1 VTSRR
6 QGAPVRT
13 EVDPPGLLDAFEQHR
28 ARLVTALEG
37 LDGEDW
43 LAPSRCARWTIAD
56 VVGHLRWGTETAL
69 ELIRRVEAGSGER
82 FFTAFD
88 PRATP
93 EAELAPL
100 RARDPAE
107 HIAVI
112 RTGTAT
118 LLAAA
123 RDLLARGVEEEA
135 DTPLG
140 WVPWPLSVNHLLWD
154 SWLHER
160 DVLVPLRTEPRP
172 DPVEVRLVGAY
183 QLVIL
188 GAVLSMF
195 GMRGTVDLRLEG
207 ACGGA
212 QRLRVGD
219 EVVVD
224 SPDGPPGEEGCITG
238 EAVAVI
244 EAMSGRGELG
254 DVARG
259 PEAMLRAAGVLG
271 ARLAGM

>member
-1 VTSRR
+1 MSRR
-6 QGAPVRT
+6 RGAPVRA
-13 EVDPPGLLDAFEQHR
+13 EVDPPTLLDALERQR
-28 ARLVTALEG
+28 ARLVASVEG
-37 LDGEDW
+37 LDAAAW
-43 LAPSRCARWTIAD
+43 TAPSRCAGWT
-56 VVGHLRWGTETAL
+56 VGDEVAHLRWATDTGL

-82 FFTAFD
+82 LFDGFD

-93 EAELAPL
+93 EAALAPL
-100 RARDPAE
+100 RGRDPAE
-107 HIAVI
+107 HLEVI
-112 RTGTAT
+112 RSGTAT

-123 RDLLARGVEEEA
+123 RDLAGRGVEEEA

-140 WVPWPLSVNHLLWD
+140 WVPWPLAVNHLLWD

-160 DVLVPLRTEPRP
+160 DVLVPLGAARTP
-172 DPVEVRLVGAY
+172 DPLEVGLVGSY

-188 GAVLSMF
+188 GGVLAMF
-195 GMRGTVDLRLEG
+195 RARTTVDLRLDG
-207 ACGGA
+207 SCGGA
-212 QRLRVGD
+212 HRLRVGD

-224 SPDGPPGEEGCITG
+224 HPDGPPGEEGCITG

-254 DVARG
+254 GVARG
-259 PEAMLRAAGVLG
+259 PEPMLRAAGVLG